1 MAIIIP
7 RRVCINICPQNEDLL
22 KINPQSVDNIQ
33 TEDYNIDNK
42 ST

>member
-7 RRVCINICPQNEDLL
+7 RRVCINVRPQNKDLL